1 MSQNASESRA
11 EVKQGILLYE
21 ADPSGYQAA
30 VNEQK
35 AEVKRP
41 CQQLQ
46 FGESE
51 ANQSSD
57 LTVAAPRTRLRSP
70 KFLDR
75 RQSAGIRSR
84 IPRISGDRNR

>member
-35 AEVKRP
+35 AEVERP
-41 CQQLQ
+41 VQQLQ
-46 FGESE
+46 LGRSE
-51 ANQSSD
+51 TNQSSD
-57 LTVAAPRTRLRSP
+57 LAVAAPRARL
-70 KFLDR
+70 
-75 RQSAGIRSR
+75 
-84 IPRISGDRNR
+84 